1 MEEDEEIKKKINKD
15 KNYEEFS
22 IEDLLEEIKNLKK
35 ELKFLV
41 IGQLSHN
48 YMCRENLLAV
58 LILFMICGETE
69 NLIKFLEK

>member
-35 ELKFLV
+35 ELKFL
-41 IGQLSHN
+41 
-48 YMCRENLLAV
+48 ENLLKNKKSSQNNADK
-58 LILFMICGETE
+58 LF
-69 NLIKFLEK
+69 EK